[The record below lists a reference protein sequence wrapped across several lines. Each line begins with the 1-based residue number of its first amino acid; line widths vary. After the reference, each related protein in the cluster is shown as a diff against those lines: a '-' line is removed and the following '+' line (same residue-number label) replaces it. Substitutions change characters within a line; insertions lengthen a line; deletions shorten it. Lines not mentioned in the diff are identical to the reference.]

1 MLNKRITSSVLAITI
16 MLSPIQTKAFDM
28 NQWYSDYIN
37 EEYIKLTKFNE
48 LYTICERFNVDI
60 NDIEE
65 VEFKIT
71 GYSSLPEENG
81 GYTVTCNGEPLVG
94 NILANNTLPQ
104 GTKIILDGVEY
115 TVADKGSSRFNKTN
129 RLDMLINRLPNES
142 DDEYRKRVSDF
153 GVKYIKGYVIKNK

>member
-1 MLNKRITSSVLAITI
+1 
-16 MLSPIQTKAFDM
+16 MLSPIKSDCFDM
-28 NQWYSDYIN
+28 TQWYDEYMK
-37 EEYIKLTKFNE
+37 EEYIKITKFHD
-48 LYTICERFNVDI
+48 LYEIADKYNIDI
-60 NDIEE
+60 DNIEE
-65 VEFKIT
+65 VGFKVT

-153 GVKYIKGYVIKNK
+153 GVKYIKGYVINK